1 MKTFTK
7 TAIKTLAVS
16 AGASC
21 ATYGVLTFIYEMLF
35 NKKMELPTDISR
47 KISGCDAEHLGE
59 FLENNLRWVEQYGYE
74 RHFIISDRGERLTG
88 YLLKAEGESDIY
100 AFCAHGYRS
109 YGKKEFAGVA
119 QYYLSRGI
127 NVFFPDHIASG
138 ESEGN
143 HCSFGFYEKE
153 DCMKWLYYLNE
164 TFGENIRIFLHG
176 VSMGSATVCM
186 MSESERLPKNVKAIV
201 SDCGYTTAAG
211 LFEYK
216 TAAMG
221 VKATALIKAVNIAGK
236 INHGVDL
243 STLEPVESVKNARVP
258 MFFIHGRADGL
269 VPCYMGEHLYIA
281 CGSEDK
287 ELMIIE
293 DADHAQAYFR
303 DAETY
308 KARVGAFLDRVL

>member
-1 MKTFTK
+1 MNKTV
-7 TAIKTLAVS
+7 IKIFSATVGVAAVAYGTL
-16 AGASC
+16 
-21 ATYGVLTFIYEMLF
+21 TLIDELLF
-35 NKKMELPTDISR
+35 NRKMELPTGISR
-47 KISGCDAEHLGE
+47 KISGCDASHLE
-59 FLENNLRWVEQYGYE
+59 SFLENNLRWVEEYGYE
-74 RHFIISDRGERLTG
+74 RHFLISDRGERLIG
-88 YLLKAEGESDIY
+88 YLLKAENDSKTY

-109 YGKKEFAGVA
+109 YGKKEFAAVA

-138 ESEGN
+138 ESEGT
-143 HCSFGFYEKE
+143 HCTFGYHEKE

-164 TFGENIRIFLHG
+164 TFGDDIKILLHG

-186 MSESERLPKNVKAIV
+186 MSERADLPKNVKAII
-201 SDCGYTTAAG
+201 SDCGYTTALK
-211 LFEYK
+211 LFEFK

-221 VKATALIKAVNIAGK
+221 VKATSLIKAVNAVSK

-243 STLEPVESVKNARVP
+243 SKLEPVESVKKAILP

-269 VPCYMGEHLYIA
+269 VPCYMGEHLYLA

-293 DADHAQAYFR
+293 DADHAQAYFK

-308 KARVGAFLDRVL
+308 KARVGAFIDRVL